1 MKLRICKVLTF
12 FIFVLCFCCV
22 SNVYA
27 QTYESLNSRVTQNN
41 KYISESNKL
50 TSNQRIV
57 LTDKYLRD
65 MPEVNN
71 VGFSKAQQKKVEN
84 FANVV
89 VLQGVGIA
97 MNDYQK
103 VESFHTWISNNLFRY
118 KASSNS
124 SFNKKYD
131 NPYYIIVEG
140 YEGNSKPFARDNG
153 FAALLVVFIRS
164 QGIPARVVEGYYND
178 DMNSLGVWNKSVSD
192 NEINHV
198 WVEAY
203 VNNKWIMLDPMAD
216 CNNYY
221 YADTNTFTE
230 GNSATISEYF
240 DPTVMELSKTNIAFK
255 AYPGLSTYKYITD
268 SYEKTKIIN
277 FLNYNG
283 NGFKIADI
291 YDPNDSST
299 WFGVRD
305 YGSKVNSAGHVT
317 SIYWPN
323 DRGFTGEANFSYFT
337 KLNFFTLNN
346 NNLNGAVFFNN
357 AELETVSVANNK
369 LSYALVRNAKK
380 LKHFNVSNNPATK
393 IEYCYAN
400 CVRKAYIKATAG
412 GTVCSKYDKVGKNH
426 KHILKAKANNGYK
439 FAGWY
444 QNGKL
449 KSRSASLTMTNNV
462 GFNYVAKFVATKGT
476 VIEVSIS
483 KQKIWYYKNGDLKL
497 SADVVTGTSGIH
509 NTPTGTF
516 KIRSKARGVYLVGAD
531 YRSYV
536 NYWMPIYADIGLH
549 DATWRSRFGGNIYTY
564 NGSHGCINL
573 PYNTAKWIYN
583 NVPTGT
589 TVKVIR

>member
-12 FIFVLCFCCV
+12 FIFVLCFFFV
-22 SNVYA
+22 FNVYA

-153 FAALLVVFIRS
+153 FAALLVAFIRS

-255 AYPGLSTYKYITD
+255 AYPGLATYKYITD

-283 NGFKIADI
+283 NGFKVADI

-323 DRGFTGEANFSYFT
+323 DRGFIGEANFSYFT

-393 IEYCYAN
+393 I
-400 CVRKAYIKATAG
+400 
-412 GTVCSKYDKVGKNH
+412 
-426 KHILKAKANNGYK
+426 
-439 FAGWY
+439 
-444 QNGKL
+444 
-449 KSRSASLTMTNNV
+449 
-462 GFNYVAKFVATKGT
+462 
-476 VIEVSIS
+476 
-483 KQKIWYYKNGDLKL
+483 
-497 SADVVTGTSGIH
+497 
-509 NTPTGTF
+509 
-516 KIRSKARGVYLVGAD
+516 
-531 YRSYV
+531 
-536 NYWMPIYADIGLH
+536 
-549 DATWRSRFGGNIYTY
+549 
-564 NGSHGCINL
+564 
-573 PYNTAKWIYN
+573 
-583 NVPTGT
+583 
-589 TVKVIR
+589 